1 MAKNNFKDTLDNTP
15 HLMTPEAFIA
25 AVKFL
30 EVEPNAEAIKLASIA
45 NSESDNPN
53 YNPDTSVGVIYIEGS
68 LTSQTEWYQKYF
80 GGTSYESIQS
90 QFEDLVE
97 SGAKVVVF
105 WQNSGGGSAY
115 RMMET
120 GDYLRK
126 LADDNSIEI
135 ISYTD
140 GVNAS
145 ASYGLSVIADTVIAN
160 PDAEVGSVGVVVRLR
175 NINKAMKAAG
185 VEDTYIH
192 YGSQKIPYDKN
203 GEWDKA
209 FTDKIQAN
217 VDTLGDKFTAY
228 VAKHRNTTV
237 EAIKSLQA
245 ATFNSDEA
253 LSKGLIDRVM
263 THEEFYTYLADDVQK
278 ETQTQMFNLN
288 KIKLNS
294 EQEKVKMKELEEAQ
308 AELSAI
314 KVKMDAEAAA
324 KAALEVE
331 VVTMKASLEELTKKL
346 AGFEEAAAKLEAD
359 KEALVKAQADAAL
372 AKRKEQLAAVLPADE
387 VEEKLTVLA
396 DSSDAVFAMALSG
409 YEAAEKAKLNSPLFK
424 EAGGEGAPV
433 PEVDPVKAQAEYNKK
448 RYNK

>member
-1 MAKNNFKDTLDNTP
+1 MAKNTFKDSLDNTP

-25 AVKFL
+25 TAKFF
-30 EVEPNAEAIKLASIA
+30 EIEPNAEAIKLASLA
-45 NSESDNPN
+45 NSESDTAN
-53 YNPDTSVGVIYIEGS
+53 YNSDTNVGVIYIEGS

-80 GGTSYESIQS
+80 GGTSYESIQE
-90 QFEDLVE
+90 QFENLVE
-97 SGAKVVVF
+97 NGAKTVVF

-120 GDYLRK
+120 GDYLRE
-126 LADDNSIEI
+126 LADENDVEI

-160 PDAEVGSVGVVVRLR
+160 PDSEVGSVGVVVRLR

-185 VEDTYIH
+185 VEDSYIH

-203 GEWDKA
+203 GDWDKA

-217 VDTLGDKFTAY
+217 VDALGEKFTAY
-228 VAKHRNTTV
+228 VAKYRDTSV
-237 EAIKSLQA
+237 EAIKSLEA

-253 LSKGLIDRVM
+253 LEKGLIDRVM
-263 THEEFYTYLADDVQK
+263 THEEFYTYLADYVQK
-278 ETQTQMFNLN
+278 EKEPKMFNLN
-288 KIKLNS
+288 KIKFNS
-294 EQEKVKMKELEEAQ
+294 EQEKVEMKELEEAQ

-314 KVKMDAEAAA
+314 TVKLDAEVAA
-324 KAALEVE
+324 KAALEAE
-331 VVTMKASLEELTKKL
+331 VATMKASLEENTKKL
-346 AGFEEAAAKLEAD
+346 ASFEEAAAKLEAD

-372 AKRKEQLAAVLPADE
+372 AKRKEQLSAVLAADK
-387 VEEKLTVLA
+387 VEDALNALA
-396 DSSDAVFAMALSG
+396 DAPDALFTFALSG
-409 YEAAEKAKLNSPLFK
+409 YAAAEKAKLQTPLFN